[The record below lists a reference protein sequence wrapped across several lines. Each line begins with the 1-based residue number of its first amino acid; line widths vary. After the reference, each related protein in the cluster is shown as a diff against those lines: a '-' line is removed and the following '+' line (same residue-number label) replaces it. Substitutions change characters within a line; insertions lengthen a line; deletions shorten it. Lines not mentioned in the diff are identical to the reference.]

1 MLHEDQ
7 VPWYHAAISGFI
19 LDPERKKMS
28 KSKGNVVTP
37 IPLIEQ
43 FGADAIR
50 YWAGSARL
58 GVDTAIDENVFK
70 VGKRLST
77 KLFNAGKFVL
87 AQTAEARPIA
97 AELDLAFAA
106 ELRDLVARATR
117 WFEDFDQAHALMET
131 ESFFW
136 TRFTDTYLELS
147 KARARSED
155 PAERASAV
163 AALRLGLSVLLRL
176 FAPFLPYITEEVWS
190 WAFAEET
197 GRPSLHAGPW
207 PGEADFAGIPAP
219 ADPASLQL
227 AIDALAAIHKAKAD
241 AAVSAGREVA
251 ELTLA
256 AEPGTL
262 ARLRPVLADVLSAAR
277 CASHRLEAR
286 ADLEPGSFAV
296 AGVKFAERAG
306 GDA

>member
-1 MLHEDQ
+1 

-70 VGKRLST
+70 VGKRLAT

-87 AQTAEARPIA
+87 AQTAEARPVSC
-97 AELDLAFAA
+97 ELDRAFAA
-106 ELRDLVARATR
+106 ELRALAERATR
-117 WFEDFDQAHALMET
+117 WFDAFDPAHALMET

-136 TRFTDTYLELS
+136 TRFTDTYLELA
-147 KARARSED
+147 KARARGDD
-155 PAERASAV
+155 PAERGSAV

-176 FAPFLPYITEEVWS
+176 LAPFMPYITEEVWS

-197 GRPSLHAGPW
+197 GRRSLHGGPW
-207 PGEADFAGIPAP
+207 PGAADFAGLAAP
-219 ADPASLQL
+219 ADPGSLQV

-251 ELTLA
+251 ELALA
-256 AEPGTL
+256 AEAGTL
-262 ARLRPVLADVLSAAR
+262 ARLQPVLADVLAAAR

-286 ADLEPGSFAV
+286 AALEPGTFQVVDAR
-296 AGVKFAERAG
+296 FAER
-306 GDA
+306 GDGVKPNN